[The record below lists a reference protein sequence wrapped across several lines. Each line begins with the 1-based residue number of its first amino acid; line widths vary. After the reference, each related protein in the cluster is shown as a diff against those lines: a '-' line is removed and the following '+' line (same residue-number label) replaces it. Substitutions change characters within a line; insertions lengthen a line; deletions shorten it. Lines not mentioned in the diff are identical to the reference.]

1 MRADM
6 TLLETYRQPSM
17 PPLPCPIACFWG
29 RHDPHL
35 NLEGMAAWQQLTSG
49 SFRTQLFDGDH
60 FYLKQQPQLLLN
72 AIQQQLATLVVLSG
86 R

>member
-1 MRADM
+1 
-6 TLLETYRQPSM
+6 
-17 PPLPCPIACFWG
+17 
-29 RHDPHL
+29 
-35 NLEGMAAWQQLTSG
+35 MAAWQQLTSG